1 MGHATGTCEGRVSVA
16 LLGHF
21 CHPLGFY
28 LGFTVYSQVAEGPSF
43 LEGSGDMAPW
53 KFCEM
58 NTHWDAICCILRH
71 NFEKCC
77 SLALNSSRLD
87 DFSDNYSYLYSVML
101 TIFFGG
107 KLGSLGGGGKAQ
119 PDNGQYHCTWP
130 TRLQKANKIYPSK
143 IPLWY
148 LLVKWIRI
156 ATIKPSD
163 LCWDTVR
170 VSLRRKRFLSFM
182 KVGSREKRA
191 KTLTY
196 CKGLMTVD
204 FHIILNN
211 YREVYQSFQKACK
224 EPEYCNMGMVLRSE
238 IKTSRSLPSQ
248 FFIQIITI

>member
-77 SLALNSSRLD
+77 SLALNSSCLD

-130 TRLQKANKIYPSK
+130 TRLQKAIRFTLQKFPYGTCLPNEFE
-143 IPLWY
+143 
-148 LLVKWIRI
+148 LLQSNHQIFVGTQWEL
-156 ATIKPSD
+156 ACVES
-163 LCWDTVR
+163 VF
-170 VSLRRKRFLSFM
+170 FLSW
-182 KVGSREKRA
+182 KLEVEK
-191 KTLTY
+191 
-196 CKGLMTVD
+196 
-204 FHIILNN
+204 
-211 YREVYQSFQKACK
+211 K
-224 EPEYCNMGMVLRSE
+224 ERKL
-238 IKTSRSLPSQ
+238 
-248 FFIQIITI
+248 